1 MEVRGKVLAKAGN
14 GKGFKVEG
22 QEGWFNAGDAV
33 VPYLAKIEKGTE
45 VIVTFEKKG
54 VAKNVTK
61 IIKASVPATTE
72 TSKEEPKQTKS
83 STGFECE
90 DCGKELKDGKFK
102 KCFMCNKKAPKES
115 KHTPD
120 DGKRTYFGSPE
131 DIAGKQRGCSLGAAA
146 ELLSGRQEDPETLAE
161 MTIVVAQKFLE
172 WLRSE

>member
-61 IIKASVPATTE
+61 IVKAGTE
-72 TSKEEPKQTKS
+72 TPKEEHQPTKS

-102 KCFMCNKKAPKES
+102 KCFMCNKKAPKTEGNKIS
-115 KHTPD
+115 RKEPSYTQ
-120 DGKRTYFGSPE
+120 SPE
-131 DIAGKQRGCSLGAAA
+131 RSAQIQRGNALNAAGR
-146 ELLSGRQEDPETLAE
+146 LLSGRPEDPETLAE
-161 MTIVVAQKFLE
+161 MAIVVAQKFLD
-172 WLRSE
+172 WLRAE

>member
-1 MEVRGKVLAKAGN
+1 MEVKGKLVAKAGN

-33 VPYLAKIEKGTE
+33 VPYLAKIEKGAE

-61 IIKASVPATTE
+61 IVKAGATTTTTKPE
-72 TSKEEPKQTKS
+72 ASKE

-90 DCGKELKDGKFK
+90 DCHKPLKDGKFK

-115 KHTPD
+115 KHTPE

-131 DIAGKQRGCSLGAAA
+131 DIAGKQRGCALGAAA
-146 ELLSGRQEDPETLAE
+146 DLLSGRPEDPETLAE
-161 MTIVVAQKFLE
+161 MTLVVAQKLLD